1 MTRQLQNL
9 LVLTFPE
16 FRNLEMGLL
25 VVSVFPLLSLE
36 DGDIFLF

>member
-1 MTRQLQNL
+1 MTRQPQNL
-9 LVLTFPE
+9 LALTFPE

-25 VVSVFPLLSLE
+25 VISVFPLLSLE

>member
-1 MTRQLQNL
+1 MTRQSQNL
-9 LVLTFPE
+9 LALTFPE

-25 VVSVFPLLSLE
+25 VISVFLLLSLE